1 MLKVRVVPW
10 SFCFAPTAEG
20 GAFLLP
26 NIDKKGETKME
37 GKKKYYITTPIY
49 YPSNTL
55 HVGHCFTTV
64 IADALARFKKLT
76 GHEVFYLTGTD
87 EHGQKIE
94 KKALEAGKDPQ
105 VFVEEIR
112 EWIKDLWKILD
123 IEYDDFIGTTEDRH
137 KKKVQV
143 IFEKLYNK
151 GDIYKDYYEGL
162 YCTPCESFWTE
173 RQLEKGNCPDCGRE
187 VEKVREESYF
197 FKMSKYAP
205 KLIKYIEEN
214 PDFIQPESRKNEML
228 NNFLK
233 PGLED
238 LCVSRT
244 TFDWGVKIPFDSRH
258 VIYVWLDALS
268 NYITAI
274 GYDEDQEKFNKWW
287 PADVHLMAKEIV
299 RFHSIYW
306 PIILMALDLPLPKKV
321 FGHGW
326 LLFDNDKMSKSK
338 GNVIDPKI
346 LVQKYGSDALRYH
359 LLREFSLNT
368 DGNFSEYGLAKRVNF
383 DLANDLGN
391 LVSRTITMIDKY
403 NDSKIPKPSEETEFD
418 LDLIKMAQNLPAV
431 LEEKVDQFLIN
442 EGLAEIWRF
451 IGRTNKYIDETMPW
465 VLAKEE
471 SSRAKLDTVLYN
483 LAEGIRLV
491 AILIT
496 PFMPKTAKDIFTQL
510 GIDDNKIMSWE
521 GATWGKLK
529 PNTVVRKA
537 PPMFPRIDLQ
547 IFEEKSAGKEEVK
560 EEINNGDNL
569 ISIEEF
575 FKTQLK
581 VAEIIGAEPI
591 EKADKLLKINLSLGE
606 EKRQVV
612 AGIAKYYTPQELIG
626 KKVIF
631 VANLKP
637 VKLRGVL
644 SEGMILAASDS
655 KGNLCLTAID
665 KDMAPGSIVK

>member
-1 MLKVRVVPW
+1 
-10 SFCFAPTAEG
+10 
-20 GAFLLP
+20 
-26 NIDKKGETKME
+26 ME
-37 GKKKYYITTPIY
+37 NKKKFYITTPIY

-64 IADALARFKKLT
+64 VADAIARFKKKT
-76 GHEVFYLTGTD
+76 GYEVYYLTGTD

-94 KKALEAGKDPQ
+94 KKAKEANKDPQ
-105 VFVEEIR
+105 AFVEEIR
-112 EWIKDLWKILD
+112 EWIKDLWSILD
-123 IEYDDFIGTTEDRH
+123 IEYDDFIGTTEERH
-137 KKKVQV
+137 KRIVQK
-143 IFEKLYNK
+143 IFEKLYNQ

-173 RQLEKGNCPDCGRE
+173 RQLKEGNCPDCGRA
-187 VEKVREESYF
+187 VEKVKEESYF
-197 FKMSKYAP
+197 FRMSKYAP
-205 KLIKYIEEN
+205 KLIEHIENN

-274 GYDEDQEKFNKWW
+274 GYLDDQEKFEKWW

-306 PIILMALDLPLPKKV
+306 PIILMALGLPLPKKI

-346 LVQKYGSDALRYH
+346 LVQKYGSDAVRYH

-368 DGNFSEYGLAKRVNF
+368 DGNFSEIGLARRSNF

-391 LVSRTITMIDKY
+391 LVSRTVAMIEKY
-403 NDSKIPKPSEETEFD
+403 RSGILPNTQKESYMDAELIQMAEALPKI
-418 LDLIKMAQNLPAV
+418 
-431 LEEKVDQFLIN
+431 LEQKVDSFLIN
-442 EGLAEIWRF
+442 EGLAEVWRF
-451 IGRTNKYIDETMPW
+451 ISRTNKYIDETMPW
-465 VLAKEE
+465 ILAKEE
-471 SSRAKLDTVLYN
+471 ENANKLDVVLYN
-483 LAEGIRLV
+483 LAESIRFV
-491 AILIT
+491 AILIE
-496 PFMPKTAKDIFTQL
+496 PFMPKTSTLIFEQIGL
-510 GIDDNKIMSWE
+510 QNENFKVWNSLKWGMLPEGIKVQK
-521 GATWGKLK
+521 GAPL
-529 PNTVVRKA
+529 
-537 PPMFPRIDLQ
+537 FPRIDLAA
-547 IFEEKSAGKEEVK
+547 FETPEKEEEPKLQIPEK
-560 EEINNGDNL
+560 EYIT
-569 ISIEEF
+569 IEEF
-575 FKTQLK
+575 GKIELR
-581 VAEIIGAEPI
+581 VAEVVKAEKI
-591 EKADKLLKINLSLGE
+591 EKADKLLKVTLRMGSI
-606 EKRQVV
+606 EKQVV
-612 AGIAKYYTPQELIG
+612 AGIAKYYEPQELTG

-644 SEGMILAASDS
+644 SEGMILAASDDQ
-655 KGNLCLTAID
+655 GNLVLSGTD
-665 KDMAPGSIVK
+665 KDIVSGSIVK

>member
-1 MLKVRVVPW
+1 M
-10 SFCFAPTAEG
+10 
-20 GAFLLP
+20 
-26 NIDKKGETKME
+26 NKKF
-37 GKKKYYITTPIY
+37 YITTPIY

-64 IADALARFKKLT
+64 IADAIARFKKKT
-76 GHEVFYLTGTD
+76 GYEVFYLTGTD

-94 KKALEAGKDPQ
+94 KKAKEAGKDPKI
-105 VFVEEIR
+105 FVEEIR
-112 EWIKDLWKILD
+112 EWIKDLWALLD
-123 IEYDDFIGTTEDRH
+123 IEYDDFIGTTEERH
-137 KKKVQV
+137 KKVVQK
-143 IFEKLYNK
+143 IFEKLYNQ

-173 RQLEKGNCPDCGRE
+173 RQLKEGNCPDCGRP
-187 VEKVREESYF
+187 VEKVKEESYF
-197 FKMSKYAP
+197 FRMSKYAP
-205 KLIKYIEEN
+205 QLIKHIEEN

-244 TFDWGVKIPFDSRH
+244 TFDWGVKIPFDSKH

-274 GYDEDQEKFNKWW
+274 GYLEDEEKFKKWW

-306 PIILMALDLPLPKKV
+306 PIILMALGLPLPKKI

-346 LVQKYGSDALRYH
+346 LVEKYGSDALRYH
-359 LLREFSLNT
+359 LLREFSLTT
-368 DGNFSEYGLAKRVNF
+368 DGNFSELGLAKRVNF

-391 LVSRTITMIDKY
+391 LVSRTVAMIEKY
-403 NDSKIPKPSEETEFD
+403 RDSEIPNPGGNSYLDEELKE
-418 LDLIKMAQNLPAV
+418 MAERLPKL
-431 LEEKVDQFLIN
+431 LEDKVDDFLIN
-442 EGLAEIWRF
+442 EGLAEVWRF

-465 VLAKEE
+465 LLAKDEE
-471 SSRAKLDTVLYN
+471 NKGKLDVVLYN
-483 LAEGIRLV
+483 LAEAIRFIS
-491 AILIT
+491 ILIE
-496 PFMPKTAKDIFTQL
+496 PFMPKTSQKIFQQL
-510 GIDDNKIMSWE
+510 GIEKNLQDWSSLKWGLLTPGNK
-521 GATWGKLK
+521 
-529 PNTVVRKA
+529 VVKST
-537 PPMFPRIDLQ
+537 PLFPRIDLAA
-547 IFEEKSAGKEEVK
+547 FEKEEGEK
-560 EEINNGDNL
+560 ENTKMIKIPEKDL

-575 FKTQLK
+575 SKVELR
-581 VAEIIGAEPI
+581 VAEVVKAERI
-591 EKADKLLKINLSLGE
+591 EKADKLLKVQLKLGNV
-606 EKRQVV
+606 EKQVV
-612 AGIAKYYTPQELIG
+612 AGIAKYYQPEELVG

-644 SEGMILAASDS
+644 SEGMILAASDDD
-655 KGNLCLTAID
+655 GNLVLSGID
-665 KDMAPGSIVK
+665 KDIISGSIVK

>member
-1 MLKVRVVPW
+1 
-10 SFCFAPTAEG
+10 
-20 GAFLLP
+20 
-26 NIDKKGETKME
+26 ME
-37 GKKKYYITTPIY
+37 KKKFYITTPIY

-55 HVGHCFTTV
+55 HVGHCFTTI
-64 IADALARFKKLT
+64 IADAMARFKKKT

-94 KKALEAGKDPQ
+94 KKAKESGKDPQ

-112 EWIKDLWKILD
+112 EWIKDLWSILD
-123 IEYDDFIGTTEDRH
+123 IEYDDFIGTTEERH
-137 KKKVQV
+137 KKIVQK
-143 IFEKLYNK
+143 IFEKLYEQ

-173 RQLEKGNCPDCGRE
+173 RQLKEGNCPDCGRT

-205 KLIKYIEEN
+205 RLIEHIEKN

-244 TFDWGVKIPFDSRH
+244 TFDWGIKIPFDNRH

-268 NYITAI
+268 NYITTI
-274 GYDEDQEKFNKWW
+274 GYLDDENKFKKWW

-306 PIILMALDLPLPKKV
+306 PIILMALDLPLPKKI

-338 GNVIDPKI
+338 GNVIDPKV
-346 LVQKYGSDALRYH
+346 LVEKYGSDAVRYH
-359 LLREFSLNT
+359 LLREFSLNS
-368 DGNFSEYGLAKRVNF
+368 DGNFSEIGLAKRLNF

-391 LVSRTITMIDKY
+391 LVSRTITMIEKY
-403 NDSKIPKPSEETEFD
+403 SDGKIPNTNKESYMDDE
-418 LDLIKMAQNLPAV
+418 LIDMAVKLPDI
-431 LEEKVDQFLIN
+431 LEQKVDQFLIN
-442 EGLAEIWRF
+442 EGLAEVWRV
-451 IGRTNKYIDETMPW
+451 ISRTNKYIDETMPW
-465 VLAKEE
+465 VLAKDEE
-471 SSRAKLDTVLYN
+471 NKNKLDVVLYN
-483 LAEGIRLV
+483 LAESIRIV
-491 AILIT
+491 GILIE
-496 PFMPKTAKDIFTQL
+496 PFMPKTSKSIFRQL
-510 GIDDNKIMSWE
+510 GLKEGDLTNWE
-521 GATWGKLK
+521 ATKWGLLPSGVNVSKES
-529 PNTVVRKA
+529 A
-537 PPMFPRIDLQ
+537 MFPRIDLKVFDQ
-547 IFEEKSAGKEEVK
+547 PEVEEPEQVIPEKE
-560 EEINNGDNL
+560 L
-569 ISIEEF
+569 ITIDDFAKAE
-575 FKTQLK
+575 LR
-581 VAEIIGAEPI
+581 VAEVVKAEKI
-591 EKADKLLKINLSLGE
+591 EKADKLLKVTLALG
-606 EKRQVV
+606 KVQKQVV
-612 AGIAKYYTPQELIG
+612 AGIAKYYNTDELVG

-644 SEGMILAASDS
+644 SEGMILAASDDE
-655 KGNLCLTAID
+655 GNLVLSGTD
-665 KDMAPGSIVK
+665 KGIKSGSIVK